1 VAGER
6 SPSHPY
12 PGLGFAGCEPRCNS
26 AMNAMLFRQVES
38 IFKHGRPLSPV
49 TNVNV
54 EAQADNKQ
62 DSSIGLVGRSKE
74 MLHDISR

>member
-1 VAGER
+1 
-6 SPSHPY
+6 
-12 PGLGFAGCEPRCNS
+12 
-26 AMNAMLFRQVES
+26 MNAMLFRQVES

-74 MLHDISR
+74 MLHNISR